1 MAQFLL
7 KILQKQ
13 EIEVE
18 NVSIKFEN
26 SQLQDIVKLMQANLD
41 VEMKR

>member
-1 MAQFLL
+1 MTQFWL

-41 VEMKR
+41 DEVKR